1 MHRLFTPLSSGLV
14 VAWAFATLGA
24 LATAG
29 CSSSSTPANPSDGEV
44 SFANDVMPIFQ
55 TGCTVSGECHGQPNN
70 AGEENLYLG
79 DNETNTQAII
89 AQVYAQLV
97 GIKSMEDPA
106 MNLVTAKDVAN
117 SYLWHKLAGDQ
128 ATFTSDCAK
137 GMCGAP
143 TCLGTPCGT
152 LMPYLGNAL
161 DPASLDKINHWIA
174 QGAAN
179 N

>member
-1 MHRLFTPLSSGLV
+1 MHRILTPLSSGLA

-24 LATAG
+24 LVATG
-29 CSSSSTPANPSDGEV
+29 CSSSSAPANPSDGQV
-44 SFANDVMPIFQ
+44 SFANDVMPVFR
-55 TGCTVSGECHGQPNN
+55 TGCTLSGVCHGQPKN

-79 DNETNTQAII
+79 DNVTNTPAII

-97 GIKSMEDPA
+97 GVKSMEDPA

-117 SYLWHKLAGDQ
+117 SYLSHKIAGDQ

-137 GMCGAP
+137 GTCGAP

-152 LMPYLGNAL
+152 SMPYLGSAL